1 MARGWYGLYLGD
13 RVVYEEIEGTIVKL
27 FALDKNKGLLLD
39 DTGNEHTIVCE
50 YCTKIPPKDG
60 LLTFRPLSD
69 IQYTVLL
76 YNTDDFLDV
85 YSFTG
90 DEIEDKVM
98 RIVTNAGNEIEKI
111 AVYVRETASNLNS
124 LY

>member
-1 MARGWYGLYLGD
+1 M
-13 RVVYEEIEGTIVKL
+13 
-27 FALDKNKGLLLD
+27 D

-60 LLTFRPLSD
+60 LLTFRPLSG

-98 RIVTNAGNEIEKI
+98 RVVTNAGNEIDKI

-124 LY
+124 LYQEIKQADFIQFYRK